1 MRERGLSY
9 SLKIIDVL
17 MMLCLIALAV
27 FFVPALARH
36 LFHFHQD
43 DLMGFSNLNV
53 FAWRVILCGWGYI
66 VACLGVCVLM
76 WRVCSAIGK
85 GRMFTNQN
93 AQRFRRAFAFM
104 LVASAVSLVACAWLL
119 RWSLATNGSVL
130 LGVVVFGIGLFIALI
145 ALVVFAALNRLTRE
159 VAPMKSEYDLT
170 V

>member
-1 MRERGLSY
+1 
-9 SLKIIDVL
+9 
-17 MMLCLIALAV
+17 
-27 FFVPALARH
+27 
-36 LFHFHQD
+36 
-43 DLMGFSNLNV
+43 
-53 FAWRVILCGWGYI
+53 
-66 VACLGVCVLM
+66 
-76 WRVCSAIGK
+76 
-85 GRMFTNQN
+85 MFTNQN

-130 LGVVVFGIGLFIALI
+130 LGVVVFSIGLFIALI